1 LDLVVPCVTRI
12 RTTTAESEMAREILY
27 ANGAL
32 YTVEPEEI
40 ADIKVLKTIVGG
52 KPVWEEP
59 AA

>member
-1 LDLVVPCVTRI
+1 
-12 RTTTAESEMAREILY
+12 MAREILY

-32 YTVEPEEI
+32 YTVDPEEI

>member
-1 LDLVVPCVTRI
+1 
-12 RTTTAESEMAREILY
+12 MAREILY

-59 AA
+59 AARNRVWGLDGSGGI